1 MDIVPQT
8 DFWTMISGATIA
20 VKLVLLLLVGMSIFS
35 WTVIFTKIVV
45 LGQAQKKVMAGLE
58 RFENA
63 VDLAAGLQILQQ
75 LPGSPLFAI
84 GSKAVSEYKRLDKS
98 DLDPVK
104 KRELVADTL
113 RRVLRQGVSIEMKRL
128 GSSISFLATCANA
141 APFIGLFGT
150 VWGIMHAFHSIGAAK
165 SAALATVA
173 PAISE
178 ALVATAIGLG
188 VAIPATL
195 AYNYFQSQLVTIEG
209 ELINFAGVFLNRVER
224 EIPWTTEESAR
235 QVSRPRPSSTNLLG

>member
-1 MDIVPQT
+1 MDMVPQT

-20 VKLVLLLLVGMSIFS
+20 VKLVLLLLVGMSFFS
-35 WTVIFTKIVV
+35 WTIIFTKIVV
-45 LGQAQKKVMAGLE
+45 LGQAQKKVMGGLE

-63 VDLAAGLQILQQ
+63 VDLAAGLQTLQQ

-98 DLDPVK
+98 DLEPVK

-113 RRVLRQGVSIEMKRL
+113 RRVLRQGVSMEMKRL

-150 VWGIMHAFHSIGAAK
+150 VWGIMHAFHAIGAAK
-165 SAALATVA
+165 SAALTTVA

-235 QVSRPRPSSTNLLG
+235 QMTRPRAATNLLG

>member
-195 AYNYFQSQLVTIEG
+195 AYNFFLGYIRHIERELVG
-209 ELINFAGVFLNRVER
+209 FSGAFLNRIQR
-224 EIPWTTEESAR
+224 EVSWAPKQAAKAEPAAPRGRAR
-235 QVSRPRPSSTNLLG
+235 EDY

>member
-45 LGQAQKKVMAGLE
+45 LGQAQKKVVAGLE

-195 AYNYFQSQLVTIEG
+195 AYNYFQSQLMTIEG

-224 EIPWTTEESAR
+224 EIPWTTEESTR

>member
-20 VKLVLLLLVGMSIFS
+20 VKLVLLLLVGMSFFSWAIIFS
-35 WTVIFTKIVV
+35 KIVV
-45 LGQAQKKVMAGLE
+45 LGQAQKKVVAGLE

-98 DLDPVK
+98 DLDQVK

-113 RRVLRQGVSIEMKRL
+113 RRVLRQGVTIEMKRL
-128 GSSISFLATCANA
+128 GASISFLATCANA

-150 VWGIMHAFHSIGAAK
+150 VWGIMNAFIGLSQVKSSSIQA
-165 SAALATVA
+165 VA
-173 PAISE
+173 PGISE
-178 ALVATAIGLG
+178 ALIATAIGLAA
-188 VAIPATL
+188 AIPA
-195 AYNYFQSQLVTIEG
+195 AIFYNYFMQQVRILSRSMDVFSAE
-209 ELINFAGVFLNRVER
+209 FLN
-224 EIPWTTEESAR
+224 IAR
-235 QVSRPRPSSTNLLG
+235 RHFLK